1 MTLPL
6 VVALLACRTPPPAEP
21 PPEVA
26 APPAPAPAAAPE
38 TREAVDHPPRVGDL
52 VLAPDRP
59 RYTDAVEV
67 TATARDPDGDA
78 VSLSYAWYVNDAPI
92 SESTGPRLTPGRFKK
107 GDRVTVE
114 VTALANGKRT
124 SRKSDPVIIANT
136 VPAFQGDPR
145 TVTNLPDHTFF
156 AKDPDGDTLV
166 WSLEGA
172 PRGMSI
178 TPDGTVRYAGSEDE
192 PGGNYRVAVVASDGE
207 GFARLEIPLRIN
219 PGSKAAKAK

>member
-1 MTLPL
+1 VTLSL
-6 VVALLACRTPPPAEP
+6 LVALVACRTPPPAEL

-26 APPAPAPAAAPE
+26 AAAAPAPLAAPE
-38 TREAVDHPPRVGDL
+38 PAEAVDRPPRLGDL
-52 VLAPDRP
+52 SLAPDRP

-67 TATARDPDGDA
+67 TASARDPDGDA
-78 VSLSYAWYVNDAPI
+78 VALSYAWYVNDAPI
-92 SESTGPRLTPGRFKK
+92 TESTGPRLTPGRFKK

-114 VTALANGKRT
+114 VTAFSNGKRT
-124 SRKSDPVIIANT
+124 TRKSDPVIIANT

-156 AKDPDGDTLV
+156 ANDPDHDTLA

-172 PRGMSI
+172 PRGMTI